1 MKHLASSYATFFK
14 YSELTEIVMQNDKL
28 FIDLLSKDWVH
39 NIDNDVETLLK
50 ANFIYESDKNYQKD
64 ALYMYADKKPVVK
77 KKESVLNNLPGDRPT
92 KKSRIIY
99 SLEQKEVLYQKMRLQ
114 LVCIMWDHFQNIQL
128 IY

>member
-1 MKHLASSYATFFK
+1 
-14 YSELTEIVMQNDKL
+14 MQNDKL

-77 KKESVLNNLPGDRPT
+77 KKESVLNNLPGDSPT